1 MTLTQRGSSLYE
13 AKLAR
18 PIEELRQNGV
28 TIQIILDADYLLVE
42 RKWNFQRL
50 SGYELAG
57 NEIFLRHA
65 SSGDWGS

>member
-28 TIQIILDADYLLVE
+28 TIQIILDADYLRVE

-50 SGYELAG
+50 SGYELVG
-57 NEIFLRHA
+57 NEIFLRHG

>member
-1 MTLTQRGSSLYE
+1 MTPTQRGSSLYE

-18 PIEELRQNGV
+18 QIEELRQNGV

-57 NEIFLRHA
+57 NEIFLRHG

>member
-18 PIEELRQNGV
+18 PIEELRQNRV
-28 TIQIILDADYLLVE
+28 TIQIILDADYLLAE

-50 SGYELAG
+50 SGK
-57 NEIFLRHA
+57 
-65 SSGDWGS
+65 